1 MAPSVHAP
9 ERSGSNVTVFQ
20 EVMSS
25 QDKENEI
32 ALVFFELA
40 NADSVGYEIHDTERD
55 DHKNGSSDDNSRE
68 DKDTDR
74 AKIEMPSIAMTIVIK
89 QDVKACGEHTG
100 GIVWETAYL
109 LLQYLRNRGTPLGKT
124 LEVGA
129 GCGMLGQVL
138 VAYGLVESIVMTE
151 TEPVMPNLI
160 ANVERNRKG
169 MANLWKVKNHNQPR
183 LEAYTLDW
191 NHYKEDCL
199 KSQIRPHSM
208 DTILGTDV
216 IFTTKLVEP
225 LLQTLRYLTHEKS
238 EILLCVQERCKDSH
252 KLLLEKARE
261 YDFLV
266 ENISDHV
273 TLLPNCEWGA
283 DMECRVFKFS
293 IVPSTDDE
301 DASPLQKKKKQRRRS

>member
-1 MAPSVHAP
+1 
-9 ERSGSNVTVFQ
+9 
-20 EVMSS
+20 
-25 QDKENEI
+25 
-32 ALVFFELA
+32 
-40 NADSVGYEIHDTERD
+40 
-55 DHKNGSSDDNSRE
+55 
-68 DKDTDR
+68 
-74 AKIEMPSIAMTIVIK
+74 MTIVIK
-89 QDVKACGEHTG
+89 QDIKACGEHTG

-138 VAYGLVESIVMTE
+138 AAYGLVESMIMTE
-151 TEPVMPNLI
+151 TAPVMPNLI

-169 MANLWKVKNHNQPR
+169 MANLWKAKNHTQTR
-183 LEAYTLDW
+183 LEAHTLDW
-191 NHYKEDCL
+191 NHYEEDCL
-199 KSQIRPHSM
+199 TSQIPPHSM

-225 LLQTLRYLTHEKS
+225 LLQTLRYLSHEKS

-261 YDFLV
+261 YDLLV

-273 TLLPNCEWGA
+273 TVLPNCEWGA

-301 DASPLQKKKKQRRRS
+301 DASPLKKKKKQRRR